1 MGTQRSSDGSLIVG
15 DQRDDLP
22 IFIHSELDD
31 LSLSLEAFRVYAH
44 LARRAGRNNK
54 AWPSYNSIAEHCFRA
69 SYPKAKQ
76 ETLRRKAIAA
86 VKELVDHGLIVKMAN
101 REENGDHKSNH
112 YALTA
117 RDKWAS
123 VNTLPSVNTLG
134 GSANTLGSVNAP
146 KDTPIEDT
154 PKQKA
159 ARPPAQVDT
168 ELPEAYWLYER
179 VFLYPPFNNGW
190 KQERRA
196 EVLNQLE
203 NISDR
208 YSKDTILAVF
218 EDVAQK
224 DLESQINGKG
234 KIGDKLAYAAKILRD
249 DAKPKSKRV
258 RVAVQTQDPFTRQIE
273 ESIVEMTLEQAQRQ
287 NLEILEHSS

>member
-1 MGTQRSSDGSLIVG
+1 MGTQKSSDGSLIVD
-15 DQRDDLP
+15 DQRNDLP

-44 LARRAGRNNK
+44 LARRAGRDNK

-117 RDKWAS
+117 RNKWAS
-123 VNTLPSVNTLG
+123 VNTLPSVNALG
-134 GSANTLGSVNAP
+134 GSANTLGSVNTP
-146 KDTPIEDT
+146 KDTPYEGS
-154 PKQKA
+154 PNQKA

-179 VFLYPPFNNGW
+179 VFAYPAFNPGW
-190 KQERRA
+190 NQDKRM
-196 EVLNQLE
+196 EVLTQLE
-203 NISDR
+203 NISNR
-208 YSKDTILAVF
+208 YDKDAILAAF
-218 EDVAQK
+218 ENVAQR
-224 DLESQINGKG
+224 DLENQINGKG
-234 KIGDKLAYAAKILRD
+234 KIQNKLAYALRILQE

-258 RVAVQTQDPFTRQIE
+258 RAMVTTQDPWTNEIE
-273 ESIVEMTLEQAQRQ
+273 QSVVEMTLEQAQRQ
-287 NLEILEHSS
+287 NIEIMEYA